1 MNEAVF
7 ATTGQREIIKC
18 TEVKAAAEILQ
29 QLGGRSTADGT
40 GAVAQTGSEWHF
52 QPLNSQSAQIT
63 LDVRQIKKR
72 CY

>member
-52 QPLNSQSAQIT
+52 QPLNS
-63 LDVRQIKKR
+63 
-72 CY
+72 